1 MSKKIKINNKKLDG
15 FPKEVN
21 LDKMNNSDFNK
32 EMERRYKEAVSED
45 GAEAKEYFNRFKK

>member
-32 EMERRYKEAVSED
+32 EMGRRYKEAVSEN
-45 GAEAKEYFNRFKK
+45 GIEANEYFNNNK

>member
-32 EMERRYKEAVSED
+32 EMERRYKESVSED
-45 GAEAKEYFNRFKK
+45 GVEANEYFKNFH